1 MNIKNLLFFNNSGYN
16 MNLQWNKTLEI
27 WEGNVYFPK
36 VSVGLYA
43 NTNIYIMEMVNVG
56 KEDETCVYP
65 QANPGSDTDKI
76 VFKWDIAN
84 TFVDEFFMF
93 NFDENYYSN
102 HNFETSSLI
111 YTPNDG
117 PELETLI
124 VNRFDTYEVP
134 LDSNVTKKPIPLHIA
149 FSSPAKFDAN
159 TFKRT
164 LDIFYNDKKFASITF
179 FAETIEEDERLKV
192 LNKNMG
198 YNLKPEDTLIFKQSD
213 IKESYPDYKFLNEK
227 RKELM
232 IEGHNI
238 YPYIGSYKAIINVI
252 KFFGYENL
260 NIIEYWRNVDNTSE
274 NFGKIFS
281 TQKYSLTNKE
291 TLNISGK
298 MIPIP
303 NRNYRK
309 MNNISLVYTINHPIP
324 EYDKN
329 MFELPLIKEDF
340 TFTLEEVLIKLF
352 ALRRKLNEE
361 FMPASSRIVDI
372 IGEATYFCL
381 CEIMNGLNTKKKN
394 FIKKKIHHPSIKL
407 FPSNEIFTPNK
418 SVLTRGD
425 TEKNIDYESNTPPGF
440 EFKTC
445 YTNISDSRQFIEYS
459 LEQHGVI
466 EEENTNNINDNMPI
480 IDIGNLTIEDVDTD
494 QNTYNQSYDYSVIPL
509 VGNDGKNITEYY
521 ESYVKSIKQGYSNEI
536 SYEPSHSFEDSED
549 YLKPMARVI
558 LENTSFQNVMF
569 CQLTDRF
576 TDIPN
581 TITFD
586 NIDTTYYGYNEI
598 KWVVTHSTDQVDED
612 LKKIGVDYSFE
623 NKDFTYDTDYQNIDT
638 YKKVLVELPF
648 VGYYDIIVEFK
659 GTDDSTDDSDSTEI
673 KAVHTFKKVIKVEQY
688 QPDIRGFYYDARSL
702 PDDLQYDMDMYT
714 TTDES
719 DSEEINEY
727 KNFILERLGTM
738 TAFAT
743 LERITEDS
751 DSEQIDKDQSMP
763 LYGKDNDGNLY
774 AVNVGP
780 YEINYIN
787 QHWALLDNLNY
798 DITTLLPNVR
808 DARYIKNA
816 VDVKPYTWFLLGY
829 NESKITGV
837 VNPHWKLTN
846 LATEEYI
853 EHDGKYLTL
862 LLKEVGDYKV
872 ELSFEDVNGNKYHTD
887 RTIVIVDENANYKLY
902 KLFKDDYDAYIEA
915 QLEREAIYYSVRSR
929 ALEVE
934 TEEDSDGSLD

>member
-1 MNIKNLLFFNNSGYN
+1 MNIKNIVFFNNSGYD
-16 MNLQWNKTLEI
+16 MNLQWNKSLEI

-36 VSVGLYA
+36 VSVGLYT

-56 KEDETCVYP
+56 TENETCVFP
-65 QANPGSDTDKI
+65 QAATGSTTDKI

-93 NFDENYYSN
+93 DFDENYYSN

-111 YTPNDG
+111 YTPNAG

-134 LDSNVTKKPIPLHIA
+134 LDSNVTNKPIPLHIA
-149 FSSPAKFDAN
+149 FSSPAKFDSN

-213 IKESYPDYKFLNEK
+213 IKESYPDYKLLNEK

-260 NIIEYWRNVDNTSE
+260 NIIEYWRNIDNTSE

-281 TQKYSLTNKE
+281 TSKYSLTNKE
-291 TLNISGK
+291 TLNISGN
-298 MIPIP
+298 MIPLP

-324 EYDKN
+324 EYDED

-381 CEIMNGLNTKKKN
+381 CEIMNGLNTKKKD
-394 FIKKKIHHPSIKL
+394 FIKKRFHHPSIRL
-407 FPSNEIFTPNK
+407 FPSNEIFVPNT
-418 SVLTRGD
+418 SVLTRGS
-425 TEKNIDYESNTPPGF
+425 TSKTIDYESNIPPGF

-459 LEQHGVI
+459 LEQHGII
-466 EEENTNNINDNMPI
+466 EEANTNNINDNMPI
-480 IDIGNLTIEDVDTD
+480 VDIENFTIEDVDAD
-494 QNTYNQSYDYSVIPL
+494 QNAYSQSYNYSTIPL
-509 VGNDGKNITEYY
+509 ISNDGKNRTEYY
-521 ESYVKSIKQGYSNEI
+521 ESYIKSVRQGYSNEI
-536 SYEPSHSFEDSED
+536 SYEPGHGFEANED

-576 TDIPN
+576 TDIPSS
-581 TITFD
+581 ITFD
-586 NIDTTYYGYNEI
+586 NIDTTYYGYTTIN
-598 KWVVTHSTDQVDED
+598 WTVRHSTDQVDED

-623 NKDFTYDTDYQNIDT
+623 NKNFAYNTSEQDIDT

-648 VGYYDIIVEFK
+648 VGYYDIQMEFK
-659 GTDDSTDDSDSTEI
+659 GTDGSTQI
-673 KAVHTFKKVIKVEQY
+673 KATHTFKKAIKVEQY

-702 PDDLQYDMDMYT
+702 PEDLQYDMDMYA

-719 DSEEINEY
+719 DSEETNEY
-727 KNFILERLGTM
+727 KDFILGRLGAM

-743 LERITEDS
+743 LERITDDS
-751 DSEQIDKDQSMP
+751 DSEPIDKDQSMP
-763 LYGKDNDGNLY
+763 LYGKDSDSELY
-774 AVNVGP
+774 SVNGGP

-872 ELSFEDVNGNKYHTD
+872 ELSFEDVNGNKYYAD
-887 RTIVIVDENANYKLY
+887 RTIVIVDENANYNLY
-902 KLFKDDYDAYIEA
+902 RLFKDDYDAYIEA
-915 QLEREAIYYSVRSR
+915 QVEREALYYSIRSR

-934 TEEDSDGSLD
+934 TEEDSDESSD